1 MKTKLTALIILTIT
15 AVSVMAY
22 PHFESAMATAYTGN
36 QLSDPLADPL
46 AADLVMHQQSKIEVV
61 FVLDTTSSMSGM
73 IEAAKEKI
81 WSIASTMASA
91 QNAPEIKMGMVA
103 FRDRGDS
110 YVTKVLDLSSD
121 LDSMYASLMDYRA
134 EGGGDGPESVNQAI
148 YDAVHK
154 ISWSQDKQTYR
165 VVFLLGD
172 APPHMDYPDD
182 VPYTQSLKIAQQKGI
197 KFNAIQAGQST
208 NTTHQWKQIAS
219 LGGGLYFQVEQGGS
233 AIAISTPYDQQMAE
247 LSSKLDETKLYF
259 GNPEEQKRQQSKLAA
274 SSKLRENS
282 SPQAQAR
289 RVTFNT
295 SASGE
300 KNFLGEGELVAAVVR
315 GDVSLESIAI
325 DKLPESL
332 KLLKPAAQM
341 AVIEEYD
348 ERRKKLKQDI
358 LELSEKRADY
368 LKKEVAKLGG
378 SKGSLDDNIYQAVRS
393 QAAEK
398 GLVYKD
404 KSASY

>member
-22 PHFESAMATAYTGN
+22 PHFESTMATPYTGN
-36 QLSDPLADPL
+36 QLSDPLP
-46 AADLVMHQQSKIEVV
+46 ADLVMHQQSKIEVV

-91 QNAPEIKMGMVA
+91 QNAPEIKMGLVA

-110 YVTKVLDLSSD
+110 YVTKILDLSSD
-121 LDSMYASLMDYRA
+121 LDSMYAALMDYRA

-172 APPHMDYPDD
+172 APPHMDYLDD
-182 VPYTQSLKIAQQKGI
+182 VPYSQSLKIAQQKGI
-197 KFNAIQAGQST
+197 KFNAIQAGQSA

-233 AIAISTPYDQQMAE
+233 AIAISTPFDQQMAK

-259 GNPEEQKRQQSKLAA
+259 GNKEEQKRQQSKLAA

-282 SPQAQAR
+282 SAQAQAR
-289 RVTFNT
+289 RVAFNT
-295 SASGE
+295 STSG
-300 KNFLGEGELVAAVVR
+300 KQNFLGEGELVDAVIR
-315 GDVSLESIAI
+315 GEVSLEAI
-325 DKLPESL
+325 DTDELPESL
-332 KLLKPAAQM
+332 QRLKPAAQM
-341 AVIEEYD
+341 LVIQEYD

-358 LELSEKRADY
+358 LKLSEKRTDY

-378 SKGSLDDNIYQAVRS
+378 SKGSLDDNIYEAVRS

-398 GLVYKD
+398 GLVYAEE
-404 KSASY
+404 SASY